1 MSNKYLMI
9 ITEGTNLESAENIVK
24 VEKGINQYDLLMVIH
39 HMYER
44 SNHMKT
50 HEKARIQ
57 YFQQVV

>member
-1 MSNKYLMI
+1 MI

-24 VEKGINQYDLLMVIH
+24 VEKGINQYDLLLVIH